1 MLSDP
6 NVVQITP
13 KIGNRYESAVI
24 IAKRAREIEK
34 RRVETGDR
42 DITDAVDVASKEIA
56 NGDVLIKKN
65 GKYVAKED
73 KKDEVIDE
81 LKDDIIDT
89 KE

>member
-1 MLSDP
+1 MLSNP

-24 IAKRAREIEK
+24 IAKRARQIER

-42 DITDAVDVASKEIA
+42 DITDSVNMASEEIA
-56 NGDVLIKKN
+56 NGDVLIKRN
-65 GKYVAKED
+65 GSYVAKIE
-73 KKDEVIDE
+73 ETEEIINE
-81 LKDDIIDT
+81 LENDVVDS